1 MKVLDIIVEGAA
13 GETAEYVW
21 KFFAKSAAKDAFAR
35 ETVERIATII
45 LNKYTKKGL
54 TPPRAELDELLDR
67 AVRNSTW
74 KDDIKFITELE
85 KETIRYHNAKYKQW
99 LKQGSAEG
107 SPVGE
112 KVSGATKAKIKEW
125 RAAWAQ
131 TTTKQLI
138 NSGMW
143 MYASYDIYK
152 SVEFYRGNIDEALR
166 LLEIG
171 PDGKDTDGSPGI
183 SLKDF
188 ELYHKEQLGQLFINI
203 STVHPALFTKIP
215 IFGWLAKPF
224 RWMGTSGTALWMYF
238 TNMPG
243 TMPFT
248 VPGQPEDMNLRQ
260 AIAKLALIQMKDI
273 RWLPGGS
280 EQSVSSVIGG
290 GIKWALDG
298 LKALW
303 TSTVT
308 EFYKGKEVPEVLLPT
323 LLPDDTSSTGKKT
336 AANDTEKKSDGQ
348 GGKVVNPTPADA
360 DQNANTGTSS
370 AKPPYTKGQ
379 PYYHASDWEDIGG
392 GYERHKFNG
401 TVVRKMSDEAKKAT
415 AGNSSEDEWN
425 DLGGGNMVN
434 RKTGEV
440 RAKH

>member
-1 MKVLDIIVEGAA
+1 MKVLDIIREGAA
-13 GETAEYVW
+13 GETVEYVW
-21 KFFAKSAAKDAFAR
+21 KFFTKSAAKDAFAR

-67 AVRNSTW
+67 AVSNSRY
-74 KDDIKFITELE
+74 KDDITFITELE
-85 KETIRYHNAKYKQW
+85 KETIRYHNAKYQQW

-107 SPVGE
+107 ATVGE

-125 RAAWAQ
+125 RAAWAKN
-131 TTTKQLI
+131 TTEKLI
-138 NSGMW
+138 NGSMW
-143 MYASYDIYK
+143 AYAGYDIYK
-152 SVEFYRGNIDEALR
+152 SVEFYRENIDEALR

-188 ELYHKEQLGQLFINI
+188 EIYHREQLGQLYINI

-215 IFGWLAKPF
+215 IFGWLAVPF
-224 RWMGTSGTALWMYF
+224 RLMGTSGTALWMYF

-243 TMPFT
+243 SMPFT

-280 EQSVSSVIGG
+280 EESVSSVIGRPF
-290 GIKWALDG
+290 KWAIEG

-303 TSTVT
+303 TSAVT
-308 EFYKGKEVPEVLLPT
+308 EVYKGKEVPEVLLPT
-323 LLPDDTSSTGKKT
+323 LLPDDKNSTGKKP
-336 AANDTEKKSDGQ
+336 ADNNAEKQS
-348 GGKVVNPTPADA
+348 GKVTPADA
-360 DQNANTGTSS
+360 DQNASTGNGSSS
-370 AKPPYTKGQ
+370 AKPPYAKGQ

-401 TVVRKMSDEAKKAT
+401 TVARKMSDDAKKAT
-415 AGNSSEDEWN
+415 VGNSSDDEWN

-434 RKTGEV
+434 RKTGEI